1 MKKHCLAKVL
11 LAIWEKF
18 LNENNRNYNSYRF
31 SYKFA
36 FVLYLGFLTNQK
48 QESDFQQVG
57 GLVTRNISVFVYS
70 GVALYFKAMPNLI
83 DFYKRIFFH
92 VIPVRIIVPSPEP
105 FAYIRYYF
113 HVRTKFRGKLTGAWL
128 GLNEAMLI
136 YFFYNMFFV
145 LHLEKCFLVI
155 YIFNNLINFLSA
167 LKQTFSE
174 FDKDADGY
182 ISKEE
187 LFAVMSDFGHGVTE
201 NEVDRI
207 MTRVDTDGKCQKNV
221 VIALKGIF

>member
-1 MKKHCLAKVL
+1 M
-11 LAIWEKF
+11 
-18 LNENNRNYNSYRF
+18 
-31 SYKFA
+31 
-36 FVLYLGFLTNQK
+36 
-48 QESDFQQVG
+48 
-57 GLVTRNISVFVYS
+57 
-70 GVALYFKAMPNLI
+70 
-83 DFYKRIFFH
+83 
-92 VIPVRIIVPSPEP
+92 
-105 FAYIRYYF
+105 
-113 HVRTKFRGKLTGAWL
+113 
-128 GLNEAMLI
+128 
-136 YFFYNMFFV
+136 
-145 LHLEKCFLVI
+145 I